1 MIIRDRIA
9 RRAVGR
15 TLAATAAFAVAALLL
30 SSCAGGSGDVPVGS
44 ATATS
49 APEAVPTP
57 TSTPAPTAGPTAE
70 PTTEPQDPDAAITAA
85 CDALNTGYDQGRDGW
100 LAARTQAA
108 ALTAQAAPVG
118 GRYAQA
124 DSTMQAFAATTYP
137 GASSS
142 ADEVNAYLDSYLTVV
157 SMCADFGVTLKTE

>member
-1 MIIRDRIA
+1 MITRARP
-9 RRAVGR
+9 RRATTAGAGIAGILAVG
-15 TLAATAAFAVAALLL
+15 LLL
-30 SSCAGGSGDVPVGS
+30 SSCASGSGDATGS
-44 ATATS
+44 ATATPEPS
-49 APEAVPTP
+49 ASVTVTPTP
-57 TSTPAPTAGPTAE
+57 TSEPTAEPTTE

-85 CDALNTGYDQGRDGW
+85 CDTLNTGYDQGRDGW

-108 ALTAQAAPVG
+108 ALTAQAAPAG